1 MSFGA
6 NRDSQNRCSPRSS
19 SDHETHLVTPTKVT
33 TDGLIGNFDT
43 LRVALEHIRTHGP
56 DRTLLSIQAPGEEL
70 QFSDGALLALLEGF
84 TVWLHEAGLLDIED
98 APVPASLC

>member
-1 MSFGA
+1 MA
-6 NRDSQNRCSPRSS
+6 PIVIHRTDAHLDPRVIIK
-19 SDHETHLVTPTKVT
+19 THLVTPTKVT

-84 TVWLHEAGLLDIED
+84 TVWLQEAGLLDIED
-98 APVPASLC
+98 APVPR

>member
-1 MSFGA
+1 MSVVPIVINTTDAHF
-6 NRDSQNRCSPRSS
+6 DPRLII
-19 SDHETHLVTPTKVT
+19 ETHLVTPTIVK

-70 QFSDGALLALLEGF
+70 QFSQGALLALLEGF
-84 TVWLHEAGLLDIED
+84 TVWLHEAGLLNSED
-98 APVPASLC
+98 APGRR